1 MTDDYDDT
9 EDELSKDDDSEEID
23 DDTSEDDKPTI
34 SERIMARFP
43 AQNWTVIDDDT
54 LRLEAGDAY
63 IEVGAYVLDGEDDAE
78 EAIEAE
84 VEVYHPRGAEIT
96 ISEVSLDDVPDAIGQ
111 GLAMLHALDLAET
124 GEPFN
129 VDADTVP
136 DWATAGFILQADD
149 VSNGMDDL
157 SFRKT
162 YDADR
167 YARRHVLAEHVRQRQ
182 KWPADHDDEHN
193 EPKPALAAAAWW
205 LTLPTEAGAVAP
217 EFVPT
222 WAIELKNQIAAQWT
236 DPAGAHEVCCIKAAG
251 LLLAEIARCRRARMK
266 EEAAARAAAA
276 PVHAAHK
283 AQP

>member
-9 EDELSKDDDSEEID
+9 EDEMSEDDDSEEID

-63 IEVGAYVLDGEDDAE
+63 IEVGAYVVDDGYKIHADL
-78 EAIEAE
+78 E
-84 VEVYHPRGAEIT
+84 VNHMRGGEIT
-96 ISEVSLDDVPDAIGQ
+96 MGEVSLDDLPEAIGQ
-111 GLAMLHALDLAET
+111 GLAMLHALDLAST
-124 GEPFN
+124 GEPID

-136 DWATAGFILQADD
+136 AWAVASFVARADD
-149 VSNGMDDL
+149 VSYGMDDL

-205 LTLPTEAGAVAP
+205 LTLPTEAGTAAP
-217 EFVPT
+217 EFVPA
-222 WAIELKNQIAAQWT
+222 WAVELKNQIAGQWP
-236 DPAGAHEVCCIKAAG
+236 DAAAAHEMCCIKAAA

-266 EEAAARAAAA
+266 EEAAARAAAEQ
-276 PVHAAHK
+276 K